1 MRSKLAKIVR
11 MEYRLTTANR
21 AFLVLTI
28 LGPFLIVGVMVLPAL
43 MTTGRASMGNPELDI
58 AVVGADPQW
67 LAGVSPALAGAGIR
81 AVSLDADA
89 AELDA
94 RVLAGDL
101 AGYVVLPPDL
111 ASATRIEYVAKNVS
125 DFRVS
130 AALSGVIGQSVVALR
145 LAKAGLPAAEIAS
158 LIRPPTV
165 EARQLVKN
173 GESAQ
178 QDFMTILFTGL
189 IFAMLLYMTVLLY
202 GQAIGRSV
210 LTEKSGKTVEIML
223 SSVRP
228 LELLFGKILG
238 KGLAS
243 LLQYGIWVA
252 MSVLFLRYAAPLLGL
267 GAGLRLAVTPATL
280 AFLVLFF
287 LLDFFL
293 YCSVYG
299 ALGSASEDDHHLGQL
314 AWPVIIFLVIP
325 TVLIS
330 PILTAPNSTLVVA
343 LTLFPLTGTVV
354 MFLRILVG
362 AAPAWQ
368 IWLCV
373 GLLAVTIAAVVALA
387 AKIFRVGLLM
397 TGKRFK
403 LGEVVRWVRA

>member
-21 AFLVLTI
+21 AFLILTV

-43 MTTGRASMGNPELDI
+43 LTTGRASMGNPELEVAI
-58 AVVGADPQW
+58 VGADPQW
-67 LAGVSPALAGAGIR
+67 LAGVAPALAGAGIR
-81 AVSLDADA
+81 ASALDADA

-101 AGYVVLPPDL
+101 DGYVVLPPDL

-130 AALSGVIGQSVVALR
+130 AALAGVIGQSVVALR
-145 LAKAGLPAAEIAS
+145 LAKAGLAATEIAS
-158 LIRPPTV
+158 LIQPPTV
-165 EARQLVKN
+165 ETRQLVKN

-243 LLQYGIWVA
+243 LLQYGVWVA
-252 MSVLFLRYAAPLLGL
+252 MSVLFLRYAAPPLGL
-267 GAGLRLAVTPATL
+267 DAGLRFAVTPATL

-343 LTLFPLTGTVV
+343 LSLFPLTGAVV

-373 GLLAVTIAAVVALA
+373 GLLAATITAVVALA